1 MGLGQKIKDIDL
13 SVKLSVGLLLLLL
26 LISFVT
32 KVATKSSPSALIAPR
47 SLEQNVTQFIQESVR
62 AHSLSLQDA
71 HYVHALT
78 HINQAISY
86 LNAARSIA
94 PSDEKI
100 EEWTSVA
107 PKEWQMKLDEQQS
120 QVISKM
126 QAQCPNEFTQNPYM
140 QYTGWA

>member
-1 MGLGQKIKDIDL
+1 MGLGDKIKAIDL
-13 SVKLSVGLLLLLL
+13 SIKLAVGLLLLLL

-32 KVATKSSPSALIAPR
+32 KVASKNHASALIAPR
-47 SLEQNVTQFIQESVR
+47 SLQDNVTQFIQESVR

-78 HINQAISY
+78 HVNQAMSY

-107 PKEWQMKLDEQQS
+107 PKEWQAKLDEHQA
-120 QVISKM
+120 QVIAKM

-140 QYTGWA
+140 QYAGWT